1 MIGSKIIYLSR
12 GYIVLKLT
20 VSALIVVYSM
30 WSAIRFD
37 IGTIIVSYICND
49 LLISNVLQALQIL
62 CIC

>member
-1 MIGSKIIYLSR
+1 MIGSKTIYLSR

-20 VSALIVVYSM
+20 VSAVIVVYSM
-30 WSAIRFD
+30 WSAMRFD